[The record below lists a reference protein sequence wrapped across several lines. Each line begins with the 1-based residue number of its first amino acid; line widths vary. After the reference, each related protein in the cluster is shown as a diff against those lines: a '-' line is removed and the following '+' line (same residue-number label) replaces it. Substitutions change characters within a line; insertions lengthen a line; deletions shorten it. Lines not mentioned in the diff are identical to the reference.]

1 MSHLISGI
9 CLLSIFEIIRN
20 AFSFLI
26 SLRKSIHVLILVNV
40 PMLFNN
46 MTVTMV
52 GFIRRFSSKEAH
64 DVVVNTGDSE
74 NSRSKELI
82 FIIIIN

>member
-1 MSHLISGI
+1 
-9 CLLSIFEIIRN
+9 
-20 AFSFLI
+20 
-26 SLRKSIHVLILVNV
+26 
-40 PMLFNN
+40 MLFNN

-82 FIIIIN
+82 FSVVR